1 MSDSVRETVTF
12 RNGSRLKIPT
22 GTNHVQERPE
32 HVMRP
37 TKSRRRIIDA
47 ARKVVYPMTFRA
59 A

>member
-1 MSDSVRETVTF
+1 MRETVTF
-12 RNGSRLKIPT
+12 RNGTRLKIPT
-22 GTNHVQERPE
+22 GTNHAQERPE

-37 TKSRRRIIDA
+37 TNSRRRIIDA